1 MKPVSS
7 FEDLD
12 VFRRSYAISLEI
24 HRATLAF
31 PAIEQGVLADQ
42 TRRASK
48 SICGNIAEG
57 FGRQRR
63 SKAEYKRFLLMA
75 VSSADEMSVWIRYC
89 RDLGYVNTG
98 TGQRWADE
106 YGHIVR
112 MLQGL
117 YSAWSRPDA

>member
-1 MKPVSS
+1 MKPVIS

-31 PAIEQGVLADQ
+31 PRIEQGVLADQ
-42 TRRASK
+42 MRRASK
-48 SICGNIAEG
+48 SICANIAEG

-75 VSSADEMSVWIRYC
+75 VSSADEMRVWIRYC
-89 RDLGYVNTG
+89 GDLGYVDAG
-98 TGQRWADE
+98 TQARWADE

-117 YSAWSRPDA
+117 YSAWSRPEA

>member
-1 MKPVSS
+1 MKPVMS

-42 TRRASK
+42 MRRASK
-48 SICGNIAEG
+48 SICANIAEG

-63 SKAEYKRFLLMA
+63 STAEYKRFLLMA

-89 RDLGYVNTG
+89 RDLGYVDTG